1 MKEQSKLLAAQ
12 SYIRVAIV
20 VLGALCQTAL
30 AQVLYT
36 DPLDDASQLTVTTGN
51 FGVNLDFGPPYT
63 HFGVND
69 GAGGGDYGGDTPSD
83 RVSYT
88 GFTGGYLEAYG
99 LASLTNPSVVEW
111 QNINITGAGDLYFS
125 ADFASALQPD
135 TADSV
140 VVEAIID
147 GGTPEQ
153 ILLFTSATNNGTFQ
167 VNGSGT
173 SLTAAAQGFE
183 VPISGTGSS
192 LTIRMTLSLSASTST
207 GDDIAVDNV
216 VVGQVPLFSI
226 GGSVTGLVAGESVV
240 LQNNNGDDKTVSA
253 NGSFSFDTEVPGAYD
268 VSVLTDPTGQTCTVE
283 NESGTA
289 TEDVT
294 NVVVTCSNDISESL
308 STLSASALSVFEG
321 DETTLTVTVRDTA
334 GDPVAGLPVT
344 MVVENASVDA
354 SLVTIATS
362 PSTTSGTGE
371 AVFTVASAIA
381 QEVEFRASFNPDLF
395 VSVTWASRPAAPV
408 PVMGHFLLLAMMLG
422 LVAVAYRQ
430 RKHGAV

>member
-1 MKEQSKLLAAQ
+1 M
-12 SYIRVAIV
+12 
-20 VLGALCQTAL
+20 
-30 AQVLYT
+30 
-36 DPLDDASQLTVTTGN
+36 
-51 FGVNLDFGPPYT
+51 
-63 HFGVND
+63 
-69 GAGGGDYGGDTPSD
+69 
-83 RVSYT
+83 
-88 GFTGGYLEAYG
+88 
-99 LASLTNPSVVEW
+99 
-111 QNINITGAGDLYFS
+111 YFS

-183 VPISGTGSS
+183 VPISGTGTS

-226 GGSVTGLVAGESVV
+226 GGNVTGLAAGESVV

-308 STLSASALSVFEG
+308 STLAASALSVFEG

-344 MVVENASVDA
+344 LVVENASVDA

-371 AVFTVASAIA
+371 AVFTVASALA
-381 QEVEFRASFNPDLF
+381 KEVEFRASFNPDLF
-395 VSVTWASRPAAPV
+395 ISVTWASRPAEPV